1 MTFLPLSFDVE
12 LLFVGS
18 PPALVVVA
26 MDCDVVSGMEVK
38 VDDVT
43 VGVVV
48 VGSVDLP
55 VLRTLVVVCPTDG
68 ACVIVCVVEIVDD
81 LSSKL
86 ISILE

>member
-1 MTFLPLSFDVE
+1 
-12 LLFVGS
+12 
-18 PPALVVVA
+18 
-26 MDCDVVSGMEVK
+26 MEVT

-43 VGVVV
+43 VWVVV

-55 VLRTLVVVCPTDG
+55 VLRTSVVVCPPDG

-86 ISILE
+86 ISNLE

>member
-1 MTFLPLSFDVE
+1 
-12 LLFVGS
+12 
-18 PPALVVVA
+18 
-26 MDCDVVSGMEVK
+26 MEVT

-55 VLRTLVVVCPTDG
+55 VLRTLVVVCPPYG